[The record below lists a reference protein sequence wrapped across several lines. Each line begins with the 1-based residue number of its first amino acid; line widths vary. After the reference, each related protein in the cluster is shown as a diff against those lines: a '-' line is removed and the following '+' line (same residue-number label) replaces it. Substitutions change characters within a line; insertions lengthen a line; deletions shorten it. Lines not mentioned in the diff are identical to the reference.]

1 MQGCFKGLR
10 APLIGHVGHDIDIEN
25 SLPVITGQWLQGMI
39 DRKEVELSVEH
50 IQDYAH
56 NRKKWLDEIME
67 YHNCTAEQAKRL
79 VLIAMHGGN
88 PNHAK
93 ISRRCLS
100 IPKAPIH
107 GSNNCAR
114 NLNKPDT

>member
-1 MQGCFKGLR
+1 
-10 APLIGHVGHDIDIEN
+10 
-25 SLPVITGQWLQGMI
+25 MI

-88 PNHAK
+88 PNHTK
-93 ISRRCLS
+93 HLKEM
-100 IPKAPIH
+100 PQHKAPIH